1 MDYRARVY
9 AHYTSQKMPEALSR
23 TEGESLR
30 WSQGAAHRL
39 RGWLPESRDAV
50 ILDLGC
56 GPGNM
61 LHLLRGQGYQCVIGV
76 DISPEQ
82 VRVASSV
89 GFPVVNSDIMGFL
102 GGRLGD
108 TDCIILFDVIEHF
121 TKDELF
127 TFLDACHRTLRPG
140 GILILQTP
148 NAESPWGAMHRYHDI
163 THETCFDP
171 ASLDHVLRVAGFGSF
186 RTRECGP
193 VVHGARSAVRWALW
207 RLIATGLAV
216 WNLVETGTRGSGVYS
231 RIFVARAVKP
241 AGGTALA
248 EVR

>member
-1 MDYRARVY
+1 MNYRDRVY

-23 TEGESLR
+23 TEGEALR

-39 RGWLPESRDAV
+39 RDWLPGSRDAV

-61 LHLLRGQGYQCVIGV
+61 LHLLRGQGYRRVTGV

-89 GFPVVNSDIMGFL
+89 GFPVVNSDLMGFL
-102 GGRLGD
+102 AGRSDD

-127 TFLDACHRTLRPG
+127 TFLDACHRALRPG
-140 GILILQTP
+140 GIFILQTP

-163 THETCFDP
+163 THETGFDP

-186 RTRECGP
+186 QARECGP
-193 VVHGARSAVRWALW
+193 VVHGVRSAVRWMIW
-207 RLIATGLAV
+207 RLIAAWLAV
-216 WNLVETGTRGSGVYS
+216 WNLAETGTRGSGIYT
-231 RIFVARAVKP
+231 RIFVARVVKP
-241 AGGTALA
+241 AGAATRA
-248 EVR
+248 EDR